1 MNVLP
6 DAPIQQTLCPITC
19 VAIVC
24 VLDVAS
30 MQSFAAGLLGY
41 MVSVDTFASQVI
53 Q

>member
-6 DAPIQQTLCPITC
+6 DATMLQTSCLITC
-19 VAIVC
+19 MAIVC

-30 MQSFAAGLLGY
+30 IQSFAAGLVGC
-41 MVSVDTFASQVI
+41 MAFVDAFASQVI